1 MAKEDKMT
9 YDIATLYAD
18 ETGLQLID
26 GAKRTLDAIG
36 KKYCHEFNFCDGVIG
51 KYAMEKYGEA
61 LPQSTLDCSVKA
73 HAVLFGASAEQ
84 SPYALPLQSALTSLC
99 KSLGLYAGLH
109 PVKLYP
115 NLAGQSVLKDDILS
129 KGVDFVIVRDV
140 DGGIYFGEN
149 GFRINGKF
157 GREAFDTERYSE
169 LEIERVA
176 RIAYELARTRNKSIA
191 LADKATNLTSSR
203 LWRKIVTDINEDYP
217 DVRLDMLDIS
227 DIAKRLAQNPSQF
240 DVILTANLFGDAIT
254 AFAGALVGSENAMPT
269 ITLGDTTLGLY
280 GAKCDTPDC
289 FAKNGVVNPV
299 GEILACAS
307 MLRFSLD
314 LDKEATA
321 LENATAATIAN
332 DNLPFDLGGT
342 LTSSQLADEIIS
354 RL

>member
-1 MAKEDKMT
+1 MT
-9 YDIATLYAD
+9 YDIATISAD

-26 GAKRTLDAIG
+26 GAKRVLDAIG

-51 KYAMEKYGEA
+51 KRAIEKYGEA
-61 LPQSTLDCSVKA
+61 LPQSTLDCSAKA

-84 SPYALPLQSALTSLC
+84 SSYALPLQSALTSLC

-115 NLAGQSVLKDDILS
+115 ILANQSALKDDILS
-129 KGVDFVIVRDV
+129 KGVDLVIVRDV

-176 RIAYELARTRNKSIA
+176 RIAYELARTRNKSVA
-191 LADKATNLTSSR
+191 LADKATSLTSSR

-227 DIAKRLAQNPSQF
+227 EIAKRLAQNPAQF
-240 DVILTANLFGDAIT
+240 DVILTSNLFGDAIT
-254 AFAGALVGSENAMPT
+254 AFAGALVGSENAMPS
-269 ITLGDTTLGLY
+269 ITLGDTTLGFY

-307 MLRFSLD
+307 MLRLSFD
-314 LDKEATA
+314 LAKEATA
-321 LENATAATIAN
+321 LENAVTATIA
-332 DNLPFDLGGT
+332 DGKLPFDLGGT
-342 LTSSQLADEIIS
+342 LTSFQIVDEIVS